1 MEPKAKNRNA
11 LRTRRLICN
20 AFWELLDEKKYE
32 KITVTDITK
41 RANINR
47 TTFYNHFP
55 DVYGIVEDIQNYIL
69 EKNLQI
75 IQELEYRNILK
86 DPTPY
91 LKSLSCTL
99 EENMQLFIRLEHTP
113 QLHQYLDYYRELLA
127 NDLIE
132 NSSIPE
138 ETRNS
143 TFFHIHIHFFLGG
156 IMNTYQQWFSGN
168 LTCDLDEIN
177 EEIAAMIKETGKEF
191 IEKNWT
197 N

>member
-99 EENMQLFIRLEHTP
+99 EEKHATFYTIGTHASTTSISRLLP
-113 QLHQYLDYYRELLA
+113 
-127 NDLIE
+127 
-132 NSSIPE
+132 
-138 ETRNS
+138 
-143 TFFHIHIHFFLGG
+143 
-156 IMNTYQQWFSGN
+156 
-168 LTCDLDEIN
+168 
-177 EEIAAMIKETGKEF
+177 
-191 IEKNWT
+191 
-197 N
+197 